1 MFGLNKS
8 VKRRCRDCLY
18 IKTKTAYGVPVC
30 YEIGQ
35 MDGKPVAT
43 EVSLNDARA
52 EQCHKFTFEQQVTK
66 R

>member
-1 MFGLNKS
+1 MYGLSPAEK
-8 VKRRCRDCLY
+8 KRCRRCAH

-30 YEIGQ
+30 YEIRQ
-35 MDGKPVAT
+35 IDGKPAAT

-52 EQCHKFTFEQQVTK
+52 ERCHKFTIDNQE